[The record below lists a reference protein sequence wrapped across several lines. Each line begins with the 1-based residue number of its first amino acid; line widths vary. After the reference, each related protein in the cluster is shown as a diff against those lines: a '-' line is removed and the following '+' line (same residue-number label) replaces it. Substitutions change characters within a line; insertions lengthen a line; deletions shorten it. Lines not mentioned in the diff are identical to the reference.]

1 MILVNF
7 LIAHIIKKDSF
18 FENTLY
24 ININI
29 ISKNGGRIMDID
41 LIAIINNI
49 IISFNSFNK
58 KIKLDIKEIII
69 NLNNILN

>member
-1 MILVNF
+1 
-7 LIAHIIKKDSF
+7 
-18 FENTLY
+18 
-24 ININI
+24 
-29 ISKNGGRIMDID
+29 MDID